1 MIRVRRYH
9 EDGRVDEEINP
20 AEVSECLGARGAL
33 LWIDVEHPSA
43 EDVAVLTEEFGV
55 HHLAAEDLLEPSPR
69 PRLGRFGDHFLL
81 VAHDTRLDGGRLV
94 TCEVDLVFG
103 DGWLIS
109 VRKPHPGGARPM
121 PAEMIAESFER
132 QRCEEGATDEGF
144 LLYVVLDVLTEG
156 FFDTAEAL
164 EDRLDAIE
172 AVIFTAEGSGVPGPG
187 GPLTGRVTEQLYHLR
202 QDLVG
207 FRRVVAPL
215 RETLTPLL
223 RGEIRFVGE
232 AALIHLRDVYDMTVR
247 ATDMIDAL
255 RDLLNG
261 ALEAHL
267 SIMSNRMN
275 LVMKQATSWGAI
287 LVVATLVAGVY
298 GMNFDNVPWNGKRE
312 GFFFA
317 LFLIAVCT
325 AVLYRLFK
333 RRDWL

>member
-20 AEVSECLGARGAL
+20 AEVSECLGTRGAL
-33 LWIDVEHPSA
+33 LWVDVEYPSA
-43 EDVAVLTEEFGV
+43 DDVKCLAEEFDV

-69 PRLGRFGDHFLL
+69 PRLGRFGDHFLV
-81 VAHDTRLDGGRLV
+81 VAHNTRLEGGRLA

-109 VRKPHPGGARPM
+109 VRKPGSEGVGPM
-121 PAEMIAESFER
+121 PVEPILERFER
-132 QRCEEGATDEGF
+132 QREEDGATDEGF

-172 AVIFTAEGSGVPGPG
+172 AVIFTDRDTALRGD
-187 GPLTGRVTEQLYHLR
+187 GPLAGGITEQLYHLR
-202 QDLVG
+202 RDLVG

-215 RETLTPLL
+215 REALTPLL

-232 AALIHLRDVYDMTVR
+232 AALIHLRDVYDMAVR
-247 ATDMIDAL
+247 ATDMVDAL

-267 SIMSNRMN
+267 SILSNRMN

-287 LVVATLVAGVY
+287 LVVGTLVAGIY
-298 GMNFDNVPWNGKRE
+298 GMNFDNFPWNETRQ

-317 LFLIAVCT
+317 LALMAVCT
-325 AVLYRLFK
+325 AALYRLFK
-333 RRDWL
+333 QRDWL

>member
-9 EDGRVDEEINP
+9 ADGRVEEELDP
-20 AEVSECLGARGAL
+20 ADVSECLGAPAAL
-33 LWIDVEHPSA
+33 LWVDVEHPTA
-43 EDVAVLTEEFGV
+43 EDVKCLAEEFDV

-81 VAHDTRLDGGRLV
+81 VAHDTRLQGDRLA

-109 VRKPHPGGARPM
+109 VRKSNRDGAGPM
-121 PAEMIAESFER
+121 PVAPVLERFEA
-132 QRCEEGATDEGF
+132 QRSQEGATDEGF
-144 LLYVVLDVLTEG
+144 LLYVFLDVVTEAV
-156 FFDTAEAL
+156 FDTVDAL

-172 AVIFTAEGSGVPGPG
+172 AVIFTEDGPVPGRA
-187 GPLTGRVTEQLYHLR
+187 PLTGGVTEQLYHQR
-202 QDLVG
+202 RDLVAL
-207 FRRVVAPL
+207 RRVVAPL
-215 RETLTPLL
+215 REALTPLL
-223 RGEIRFVGE
+223 RGEIGFVGE
-232 AALIHLRDVYDMTVR
+232 AAVVHLRDVYDMAVR
-247 ATDMIDAL
+247 ATDTVDAL

-287 LVVATLVAGVY
+287 LVVATVVAGVY
-298 GMNFDNVPWNGKRE
+298 GMNFDNFPWNGQRK

-317 LFLIAVCT
+317 LGLIAVST
-325 AVLYRLFK
+325 VFLYRQFK

>member
-1 MIRVRRYH
+1 MIRVRRYY
-9 EDGRVDEEINP
+9 EDGRVDEEIDP

-33 LWIDVEHPSA
+33 LWVDVERPSA
-43 EDVAVLTEEFGV
+43 DDVALLAEEFDV

-69 PRLGRFGDHFLL
+69 PRLGRFGDHFLV
-81 VAHDTRLDGGRLV
+81 VAHDTRLQDGRLA

-109 VRKPHPGGARPM
+109 VRKPHSEGAAPM
-121 PAEMIAESFER
+121 PVEPVVERFER
-132 QRCEEGATDEGF
+132 QRGEEGATDEGF
-144 LLYVVLDVLTEG
+144 LLYVFLDMVTEG

-172 AVIFTAEGSGVPGPG
+172 VVIFTTDG
-187 GPLTGRVTEQLYHLR
+187 GPAPSSLTGGVTQQLYHLR
-202 QDLVG
+202 RDLVG
-207 FRRVVAPL
+207 FRRAVAPL

-223 RGEIRFVGE
+223 RGEIQFVGE
-232 AALIHLRDVYDMTVR
+232 AALVHLRDVYDMSVR

-267 SIMSNRMN
+267 SLMSNRMN

-287 LVVATLVAGVY
+287 LVLATLVAGIY
-298 GMNFDNVPWNGKRE
+298 GMNFDNFPWNGERK

-317 LFLIAVCT
+317 LSLIAVST

>member
-9 EDGRVDEEINP
+9 EDGRVEEQVDP
-20 AEVSECLGARGAL
+20 AEVSECLGKRGVL
-33 LWIDVEHPSA
+33 LWVDVEHPSP
-43 EDVAVLTEEFGV
+43 EDVKCLAEEFDV

-69 PRLGRFGDHFLL
+69 PRLGRFGDHFLV
-81 VAHDTRLDGGRLV
+81 VARDTRLEAGRLA

-109 VRKPHPGGARPM
+109 VRKPGREGAAPM
-121 PAEMIAESFER
+121 PIEPILERFER
-132 QRCEEGATDEGF
+132 QRGEEGATDEGF
-144 LLYVVLDVLTEG
+144 LLYVVLDVIVEG
-156 FFDTAEAL
+156 FSDTAEAL
-164 EDRLDAIE
+164 EDRLDAVE
-172 AVIFTAEGSGVPGPG
+172 AVIFSDRSTPLDLGDPVRGGV
-187 GPLTGRVTEQLYHLR
+187 TQQLYHLR

-215 RETLTPLL
+215 REALTPLL
-223 RGEIRFVGE
+223 RGDIPFVGD
-232 AALIHLRDVYDMTVR
+232 AAIVHLRDVYDLTVR
-247 ATDMIDAL
+247 ATELVDAQ

-287 LVVATLVAGVY
+287 LVVATLVAGIY
-298 GMNFDNVPWNGKRE
+298 GMNFDNLPWNGKRE

-317 LFLIAVCT
+317 LALIAVST
-325 AVLYRLFK
+325 AALYRTFK

>member
-20 AEVSECLGARGAL
+20 ADVSEFLGARGAL
-33 LWIDVEHPSA
+33 LWVDVEHPTA
-43 EDVAVLTEEFGV
+43 DDVKCLAEEFDV

-69 PRLGRFGDHFLL
+69 PRLGRFGDHFLV
-81 VAHDTRLDGGRLV
+81 VAHNTRLVGGRLA

-109 VRKPHPGGARPM
+109 VRKSGPEDTAPM
-121 PAEMIAESFER
+121 PVEPIVERFER
-132 QRCEEGATDEGF
+132 QRKLDGATDEGF
-144 LLYVVLDVLTEG
+144 LLYVVLDVLAEG

-172 AVIFTAEGSGVPGPG
+172 AVIFTDRGPAPGSGGLSG
-187 GPLTGRVTEQLYHLR
+187 GVTEQLYHLR
-202 QDLVG
+202 RDLVG

-215 RETLTPLL
+215 REALTPLL
-223 RGEIRFVGE
+223 RGEIDFVGE
-232 AALIHLRDVYDMTVR
+232 TALIHLRDVYDMAVR
-247 ATDMIDAL
+247 ATDQVDAL

-287 LVVATLVAGVY
+287 LVVATLVAGIY
-298 GMNFDNVPWNGKRE
+298 GMNFDNFPWNGRRE
-312 GFFFA
+312 GFWFA
-317 LFLIAVCT
+317 LFLIAVST
-325 AVLYRLFK
+325 IALYRLFK
-333 RRDWL
+333 QRDWL

>member
-1 MIRVRRYH
+1 MIRVRRYY

-20 AEVSECLGARGAL
+20 AEVSECLGVRGAL
-33 LWIDVEHPSA
+33 LWVDVEHPSA
-43 EDVAVLTEEFGV
+43 EDVAVLAEEFDV

-69 PRLGRFGDHFLL
+69 PRLGRFGDHFLV
-81 VAHDTRLDGGRLV
+81 VAHDTRLDGGRLA

-109 VRKPHPGGARPM
+109 VRKPHPGGAGPM
-121 PAEMIAESFER
+121 PVEAIVERFER
-132 QRCEEGATDEGF
+132 QRRQDGATDEGF

-156 FFDTAEAL
+156 FFGTAEAL

-172 AVIFTAEGSGVPGPG
+172 TVIFTAGGGPARGQGGSLPG
-187 GPLTGRVTEQLYHLR
+187 GVTEQLYHLR
-202 QDLVG
+202 RDLVG

-215 RETLTPLL
+215 REALTPLL

-232 AALIHLRDVYDMTVR
+232 AALIHLRDVYDMAVR

-287 LVVATLVAGVY
+287 IVVATLIAGIY
-298 GMNFDNVPWNGKRE
+298 GMNFDNFPWNGRRE

-317 LFLIAVCT
+317 LFLIAAST
-325 AVLYRLFK
+325 AVLYRMFR

>member
-1 MIRVRRYH
+1 VIRVRRYY
-9 EDGRVDEEINP
+9 EDGRVDEEVDP

-33 LWIDVEHPSA
+33 LWVDVEHPSA
-43 EDVAVLTEEFGV
+43 DDVALLAEEFDV
-55 HHLAAEDLLEPSPR
+55 HHLAVEDLLEPSPR

-81 VAHDTRLDGGRLV
+81 VAHDTRVKDGRLA

-109 VRKPHPGGARPM
+109 VRKPHSEGAPPM
-121 PAEMIAESFER
+121 PVEPIVERFER
-132 QRCEEGATDEGF
+132 QRGHEGATDEGF
-144 LLYVVLDVLTEG
+144 LLYVFLDVVTEG

-164 EDRLDAIE
+164 EDRLDSIE
-172 AVIFTAEGSGVPGPG
+172 AVIFTEEG
-187 GPLTGRVTEQLYHLR
+187 GPAPRSLTGGVTQELYHLR
-202 QDLVG
+202 RDLVG
-207 FRRVVAPL
+207 FRRVAAPL
-215 RETLTPLL
+215 RETLTPLF

-232 AALIHLRDVYDMTVR
+232 AALVHLRDVYDMAVR

-287 LVVATLVAGVY
+287 LVVATLVAGIY
-298 GMNFDNVPWNGKRE
+298 GMNFDNFPWNGKRE
-312 GFFFA
+312 GFVFA
-317 LFLIAVCT
+317 LALIAVCT
-325 AVLYRLFK
+325 AALYRLFK

>member
-1 MIRVRRYH
+1 MIRVRRYY

-33 LWIDVEHPSA
+33 LWVDVERPSTD
-43 EDVAVLTEEFGV
+43 DVALLAEEFDV

-81 VAHDTRLDGGRLV
+81 VAHDTRLQDGRLA

-109 VRKPHPGGARPM
+109 VRKPHSEGAAPL
-121 PAEMIAESFER
+121 PAEPIVERFER
-132 QRCEEGATDEGF
+132 QRGEEGATDEGF
-144 LLYVVLDVLTEG
+144 LLYVFLDVVTEG

-164 EDRLDAIE
+164 EDRLDSIE
-172 AVIFTAEGSGVPGPG
+172 AVIFTADGVPAPRA
-187 GPLTGRVTEQLYHLR
+187 LTGGVTQELYHLR
-202 QDLVG
+202 RDLVG

-215 RETLTPLL
+215 REAVTPLL
-223 RGEIRFVGE
+223 RGEIRFVSE
-232 AALIHLRDVYDMTVR
+232 AAVVHLRDVWDMTVR
-247 ATDMIDAL
+247 ATDQVDAL

-287 LVVATLVAGVY
+287 LVVATLVAGIY
-298 GMNFDNVPWNGKRE
+298 GMNFDNFPWNGKPE
-312 GFFFA
+312 GFVFA
-317 LFLIAVCT
+317 LALMAACT

>member
-9 EDGRVDEEINP
+9 EDGRMEEQLDP
-20 AEVSECLGARGAL
+20 ADVSECLGVPAAL
-33 LWIDVEHPSA
+33 LWVDVEHPSA
-43 EDVAVLTEEFGV
+43 EDVKILAEEFDV

-69 PRLGRFGDHFLL
+69 PRLGRFGDHFLV
-81 VAHDTRLDGGRLV
+81 VAHHTRLHGGRLA

-109 VRKPHPGGARPM
+109 VRKPGPDGAGPM
-121 PAEMIAESFER
+121 PVDPILERFEN
-132 QRCEEGATDEGF
+132 QRGEEGATDEGF
-144 LLYVVLDVLTEG
+144 LLYVFLDVVTEG
-156 FFDTAEAL
+156 FFGTVDAL

-172 AVIFTAEGSGVPGPG
+172 AVIFIDQSPARRG
-187 GPLTGRVTEQLYHLR
+187 GGAVTGGVTEQLYHLR
-202 QDLVG
+202 RDLVG

-215 RETLTPLL
+215 REALTPLL
-223 RGEIRFVGE
+223 RGEIRFVGD
-232 AALIHLRDVYDMTVR
+232 AALIHLRDVYDMAVR
-247 ATDMIDAL
+247 ATDTVDAL

-287 LVVATLVAGVY
+287 LVVATVVAGVY
-298 GMNFDNVPWNGKRE
+298 GMNFDNFPWNGQRK

-317 LFLIAVCT
+317 LGLIAVST
-325 AVLYRLFK
+325 VFLYRQFK